1 MNAKLVFITGSRAG
15 TSALLEAAENTI
27 GRKAGQSIMFPRDE
41 ILVSAEHATIVLR
54 GDRYYVRDLGSRNGT
69 FVNQERVTER
79 MLEPGDV
86 IEFGVGGPSAQFVID
101 TEVTMTPTLDLGD
114 DKAPAALR
122 RLSKSRA
129 KPAGLVTGELLRRFP
144 STRDFVALV
153 QKNRRRATVNTIGL
167 VALVAVAGAVVV
179 WQSRNQSGL
188 QDRLALFASELD
200 AERGTRKAL
209 QRNLSDIQTRY
220 DSLLKAVE
228 QSAAAS
234 NQTVRDAAARFSRGV
249 GLIVYSYGFA
259 RPGTTE
265 LLRYQV
271 DPQNRPRTRISRIG
285 QIVPVF
291 GFGGSGPPVQ
301 RQGSATGFLVDS
313 AGWVLTNRHVAEPW
327 REDVALDALREDGV
341 DAVPRFIVLQIYFPP
356 GGPPHPLRV
365 HATSTEADVAVMST
379 VGSGVHGPV
388 LPMEPNDLAIPP
400 GAPIAFIGYPTG
412 VHNLLFRVE
421 RDERSE
427 ILERVGEQPVD
438 LARELA
444 RQNRIQ
450 PLVTSGS
457 ISDTT
462 RTELIHTAEATGGGS
477 GGPLIG
483 SGGLVVGIHYA
494 AVRSPI
500 QGDPFQTQ
508 RGVRIAFAWD
518 VLPPE
523 IRDKLRAAGR

>member
-15 TSALLEAAENTI
+15 TSALIEPDENTI
-27 GRKAGQSIMFPRDE
+27 GRKPDQSIMFPRDE

-79 MLEPGDV
+79 MLEPGDI
-86 IEFGVGGPSAQFVID
+86 IEFGMGGPSAQFVVD
-101 TEVTMTPTLDLGD
+101 TEVTMTPTLDLDD
-114 DKAPAALR
+114 DKTPAALR
-122 RLSKSRA
+122 RLSESRA
-129 KPAGLVTGELLRRFP
+129 KPAGLVTGELRRRFP
-144 STRDFVALV
+144 STRDFVSLV
-153 QKNRRRATVNTIGL
+153 QRNRRRATVNTIGL
-167 VALVAVAGAVVV
+167 LALVAAAGTVVV
-179 WQSRNQSGL
+179 WQLRNQSGL
-188 QDRLALFASELD
+188 QDRLVLFASELD

-228 QSAAAS
+228 QSADAS
-234 NQTVRDAAARFSRGV
+234 QALSDAAARFSGGV

-271 DPQNRPRTRISRIG
+271 DPQDRPRTRVNRIG

-291 GFGGSGPPVQ
+291 GFGGSGPAVQ

-327 REDVALDALREDGV
+327 REDVAFDALREDGV
-341 DAVPRFIVLQIYFPP
+341 EAEPRFIVLQIYFPP
-356 GGPPHPLRV
+356 GGQPHHLRV
-365 HATSTEADVAVMST
+365 HATSTEADVAVMTT

-388 LPMEPNDLAIPP
+388 LPMGLDDLAIPP
-400 GAPIAFIGYPTG
+400 GEPISFIGYPTG

-427 ILERVGEQPVD
+427 ILERVGEEPVA

-483 SGGLVVGIHYA
+483 SGGFVVGIHYA

-500 QGDPFQTQ
+500 RGDPFQTQ
-508 RGVRIAFAWD
+508 RGVRIGFAWD
-518 VLPPE
+518 VLPSD
-523 IRDKLRAAGR
+523 IRDKLRARR